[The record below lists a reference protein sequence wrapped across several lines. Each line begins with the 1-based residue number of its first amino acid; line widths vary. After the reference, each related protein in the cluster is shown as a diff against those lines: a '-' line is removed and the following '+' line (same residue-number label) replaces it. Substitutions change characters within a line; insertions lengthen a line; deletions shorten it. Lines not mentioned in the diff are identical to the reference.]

1 MDKYTIKDFRK
12 EFPSE
17 KACLDYIFAQK
28 HPDKV
33 DTHYYVSGR
42 KCYADAK
49 GKQIHPVKGTVF
61 EKSSTPLTLWFFA
74 IYLFSVSRNGV
85 SAKELQRQLGVTYK
99 TAWRMAKQIRVL
111 MTQGDFK
118 LSGIVE
124 VDETYVGGTRRMSSK
139 FKNKSAVVGMV
150 ERKGKIR
157 AEHIPD
163 RTNTT
168 LVKKVLDNV
177 ARGTTLM
184 TDELWAYKYLPQYG
198 YKRRTVKHSIK
209 QYVRAK
215 GHVHT
220 NTIEG
225 FWGQFKTSIRGTYHA
240 VSKKHLQSYVDEFAF
255 RRNALPSVFAAMM
268 AKI

>member
-12 EFPSE
+12 EFPDE
-17 KACLDYIFAQK
+17 KSCLDYIFAQK

-33 DTHYYVSGR
+33 KTHYYVAGR
-42 KCYADAK
+42 KCYQNSK

-61 EKSSTPLTLWFFA
+61 EHSSTPLTLWFFA

-111 MTQGDFK
+111 MKQGNFM
-118 LSGIVE
+118 LSGTVE
-124 VDETYVGGTRRMSSK
+124 VDETYIGGTRRMGVK
-139 FKNKSAVVGMV
+139 FENKSAVMGMV
-150 ERKGKIR
+150 ERKGKIK
-157 AEHIPD
+157 ALHVPD

-168 LVKKVLDNV
+168 LINQINKNIEK
-177 ARGTTLM
+177 GSKLM
-184 TDELWAYKYLPQYG
+184 TDELHAYKYVSKYG
-198 YKRRTVKHSIK
+198 YSRQSVKHG
-209 QYVRAK
+209 VRQFAR
-215 GHVHT
+215 GQANT

-225 FWGQFKTSIRGTYHA
+225 FWGQLKRSLSGTYHS
-240 VSKKHLQSYVDEFAF
+240 VSPKYLQSYVDEFAF
-255 RRNALPSVFAAMM
+255 RRNASSSVFASMM